1 MIRSRITATALLVVA
16 VFVSC
21 RTGRPSGQPIAPLTA
36 TSPEQAIEQLR
47 AQRES
52 FRGAK
57 SLMRVRAT
65 TNGKTQSFRAQLV
78 VHDRQR
84 MELIAY
90 TPVGTTA
97 AVIRAEGDRV
107 SIDNRIEGTQTEGSV
122 SQVFG
127 FLGTVMPPA
136 EMAMLILGIPPREGL
151 AYEVDAAG
159 LRGARAGDVT
169 ATFEPPSFPAKSVVI
184 TRGSDRVEIEHL
196 EVVSS

>member
-1 MIRSRITATALLVVA
+1 MIRYRITATALLVVA
-16 VFVSC
+16 VFISC

-36 TSPEQAIEQLR
+36 ISSDDAMQQLR
-47 AQRES
+47 ARRDA

-65 TNGKTQSFRAQLV
+65 TGGKTQSFRAQLV
-78 VHDRQR
+78 VHDRTR

-97 AVIRAEGDRV
+97 AIIRAEGERV
-107 SIDNRIEGTQTEGSV
+107 SIDNRIEGTQTEGNV

-136 EMAMLILGIPPREGL
+136 EMAMLILGLPPRDGL
-151 AYEVDAAG
+151 AYEADAAG
-159 LRGARAGDVT
+159 LRSARAGDVT
-169 ATFEPPSFPAKSVVI
+169 ATFEPPSFPASSVVI

-196 EVVSS
+196 EVVSG